1 MFPYPVTPKSMLYNL
16 QSSFTINNIDSVVV
30 VVVVVGGEGV
40 MAFEQN
46 EKIIINEWNFW

>member
-30 VVVVVGGEGV
+30 VVVVGGGGGGRGYG
-40 MAFEQN
+40 
-46 EKIIINEWNFW
+46 IWTEWK